1 MSSHREKDIKFHA
14 DIAAVYDYMTL
25 EPREFLTELLFKKID
40 KQIHPSNLMIDLGCG
55 TGQMLCRHR
64 HLFNKQ
70 VGVDHSREMLDQAE
84 AKPDL
89 NNEKITFIHSDINEY
104 LGTYTGPQPDFIT
117 VVGFLHHLEKQELAL
132 ILKKINNL
140 LAKGGQILIAEPI
153 LSAEVPKLVS
163 WINRNS
169 ILVDRLSEAMPA
181 HAEDP
186 DEEPLEERDLLKA
199 IEEAGFRRKLTI
211 KGYEIFHLNY
221 PPKLWEKFFLRLV
234 SFYYGKKNGN
244 VVAILAE
251 K

>member
-14 DIAAVYDYMTL
+14 DIATVYDYLTL

-40 KQIHPSNLMIDLGCG
+40 RKIRPSNLMIDLGCG
-55 TGQMLCRHR
+55 TGQMLYRYR
-64 HLFNKQ
+64 HLFNQQ

-84 AKPDL
+84 AKSDL
-89 NNEKITFIHSDINEY
+89 DSEKITFIHADINNF

-117 VVGFLHHLEKQELAL
+117 IVGFLHHLEKQEITL
-132 ILKKINNL
+132 ILKKIHNIL
-140 LAKGGQILIAEPI
+140 ITGGQILIAEPI
-153 LSAEVPKLVS
+153 LSDRVPKLVN

-169 ILVDRLSEAMPA
+169 IIVDRLAEAMPV
-181 HAEDP
+181 HAEHP
-186 DEEPLEERDLLKA
+186 DEAPLEEHDLLMSIK
-199 IEEAGFRRKLTI
+199 EAGFKRKSTI

-221 PPKLWEKFFLRLV
+221 PPKPWEKFFLRLV
-234 SFYYGKKNGN
+234 SWFYSERNGN